1 MGLRISKGADLGN
14 EGSEAEKW
22 GLGMSEAEQSA
33 YAAEPPK
40 GREESTKIT
49 RAMKVFIEGIIEGKS
64 QYHAYRAAYPNAK
77 GADRTIRQNAHRLMK
92 HPGVK
97 HHLEQRQDETAEVL
111 ANDANAARL
120 HVIRSLI
127 THSTS
132 GKQEG
137 TRLKALELIGKAV
150 GLFTPQAQTE
160 QAVVSVADLRSQLT
174 SHLKTLE
181 RVKPAKQTIEVY
193 TQGADDAY
201 VLAPGDQRVNDGD
214 DPHSLPTDH

>member
-1 MGLRISKGADLGN
+1 MGHKISKGADLV
-14 EGSEAEKW
+14 EADAGVPEW
-22 GLGMSEAEQSA
+22 GEGMSEAEQSA
-33 YAAEPPK
+33 YDAEGPK
-40 GREESTKIT
+40 ERPESIKIT
-49 RAMKVFIEGIIEGKS
+49 RAMRVFIEGIIEGKS
-64 QYHAYRAAYPNAK
+64 QFHAYKAAYPNAK

-111 ANDANAARL
+111 ANDVNAARL
-120 HVIRSLI
+120 HVIRNLI

-137 TRLKALELIGKAV
+137 TRLKALELLGKAT
-150 GLFTPQAQTE
+150 GLFTPQAQVE
-160 QAVVSVADLRSQLT
+160 ASVVSVADLRHQLT

-193 TQGADDAY
+193 ADALQAED
-201 VLAPGDQRVNDGD
+201 VS
-214 DPHSLPTDH
+214 SLERGV